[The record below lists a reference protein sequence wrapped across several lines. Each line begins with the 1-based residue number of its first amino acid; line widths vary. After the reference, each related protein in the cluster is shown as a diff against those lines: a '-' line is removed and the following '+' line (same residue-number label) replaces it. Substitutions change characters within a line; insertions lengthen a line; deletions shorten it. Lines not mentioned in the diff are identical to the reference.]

1 MSRDARSVC
10 SGAASVQQSQAGR
23 QGVVKE
29 QEREPV
35 AVDIATRR
43 LLRAPGA

>member
-29 QEREPV
+29 REPV
-35 AVDIATRR
+35 AVDIVTGR